1 VILVDELK
9 KLGGLVGYRLSFGLP
24 DYRVDVLELVIR
36 SRHHLQI
43 RSCSGPGENLPGALL

>member
-1 VILVDELK
+1 LVDELK